1 MARKQEP
8 GPTLG
13 DAVTRFLA
21 GYFAGSERS
30 ERTEK
35 AYTADLTQFTA
46 FSGADRRL
54 KKIGPEPI
62 EEWAAALKKE
72 GYAPASIQRKMVSL
86 RVFFHFW
93 MRRGELDTSPFWRLR
108 LRFGAGR
115 VLPKTLSETEIQKLF
130 TEARRR
136 VEEAG
141 PPSAYQ
147 PDHRYRALRDLAV
160 LDLLFATGIRVGEAA
175 SLRLTSYLPDQN
187 AFLIRGKGN
196 RDRLAYLVSP
206 ATLDLQRRHREARL
220 RLETASGALFLN
232 SRGEAI
238 ATQGIAQVLRSL
250 AREAGIDRNIT
261 PHMLRHTVATML
273 LRNGMDL
280 RLVQQF
286 LGHASIVTTQRY
298 THLTGEDLLAGLRRY
313 LELEGS
319 TLPDQVRPSG

>member
-1 MARKQEP
+1 MARKKEP

-30 ERTEK
+30 DRTEK
-35 AYTADLTQFTA
+35 AYTADLVQFTA
-46 FSGADRRL
+46 FSGADRTL
-54 KKIGPEPI
+54 LKIGPEPI

-93 MRRGELDTSPFWRLR
+93 MRRGVLDTSPFWRLR

-115 VLPKTLSETEIQKLF
+115 VLPKTLTESEIKRLF
-130 TEARRR
+130 AEARRR

-141 PPSAYQ
+141 PPSDGE
-147 PDHRYRALRDLAV
+147 PNVGYRALRDLAV

-175 SLRLTSYLPDQN
+175 SLRLDSFIEDQN
-187 AFLIRGKGN
+187 AYLIRGKGN
-196 RDRLAYLVSP
+196 RDRLAYLVSNE
-206 ATLDLQRRHREARL
+206 TVELQRRHREARL
-220 RLETASGALFLN
+220 RLEPTSEALFLN
-232 SRGEAI
+232 SRGEPLSP
-238 ATQGIAQVLRSL
+238 QGFAQTLRSF
-250 AREAGIDRNIT
+250 ARESGIDRNVT
-261 PHMLRHTVATML
+261 PHMLRHTVATLL

-298 THLTGEDLLAGLRRY
+298 THLTGEDLLAGLRRFQA
-313 LELEGS
+313 S
-319 TLPDQVRPSG
+319 ADN

>member
-1 MARKQEP
+1 MARKKEP
-8 GPTLG
+8 GPSLG
-13 DAVTRFLA
+13 DAVSRFLA

-30 ERTEK
+30 DRTEK
-35 AYTADLTQFTA
+35 AYTADLVQFTA
-46 FSGADRRL
+46 FSGADRAL
-54 KKIGPEPI
+54 VKIGPEPI

-93 MRRGELDTSPFWRLR
+93 MRRGLLDTSPFWRLR

-115 VLPKTLSETEIQKLF
+115 VLPKTLSEGELKSLF

-141 PPSAYQ
+141 PPDDVL
-147 PDHRYRALRDLAV
+147 PDAGYRALRDLAV

-175 SLRLTSYLPDQN
+175 SLRLDSFAEDQN
-187 AFLIRGKGN
+187 AYLIRGKGN
-196 RDRLAYLVSP
+196 RDRLAYLVS
-206 ATLDLQRRHREARL
+206 TDTIDLQRRHREARQ
-220 RLETASGALFLN
+220 RLETTSTALFLN
-232 SRGEAI
+232 AHGNAI
-238 ATQGIAQVLRSL
+238 APQGIAQTLRSL
-250 AREAGIDRNIT
+250 ARESGIERNIT

-298 THLTGEDLLAGLRRY
+298 THLTGEDLLAGLRRFQS
-313 LELEGS
+313 EC
-319 TLPDQVRPSG
+319 